1 MAREILK
8 KENKVGGLL
17 LPDFKT
23 YKAIAIK
30 TLWHMYKD
38 TWPIYSQLIFNKCA
52 MEIYLMEKS

>member
-30 TLWHMYKD
+30 TL
-38 TWPIYSQLIFNKCA
+38 
-52 MEIYLMEKS
+52 